1 MNTKN
6 NQRYRDMDHK
16 MKTVLLHLLQ
26 TRDFEKITVRE
37 ICEEAGVNR
46 STFYAHYQ
54 DIFEMMEQM
63 EDHLN
68 EELVERYKATDLD
81 PQGALSEETLLPL
94 LSHIRDHQYFYRVVM
109 PYRRNNPE
117 RMTANPIWRLLMD
130 PALKRAGIVSEEEQ
144 NYYRIYFQSGSMM
157 VIKHWIETGCT
168 TSEDEMARL
177 LCSCVPEVFSENNG
191 SHEKRLPEKSE
202 SRVL

>member
-6 NQRYRDMDHK
+6 NQRYQDMDHR

-26 TRDFEKITVRE
+26 TKDFEKITVRE

-54 DIFEMMEQM
+54 DIYEMMEQM
-63 EDHLN
+63 EDRLN
-68 EELVERYKATDLD
+68 DELIERYRDVRLNPDA
-81 PQGALSEETLLPL
+81 PLSEDALLPL

-109 PYRRNNPE
+109 PYRRDNPT
-117 RMTANPIWRLLMD
+117 RMTANPVWRFLMD
-130 PALKRAGIVSEEEQ
+130 PVLEHAGIVSEADQE
-144 NYYRIYFQSGSMM
+144 YYRIYFQSGSMM

-168 TSEDEMARL
+168 TPEDNMARL
-177 LCSCVPEVFSENNG
+177 LCSCIPQIFSADVRTEN
-191 SHEKRLPEKSE
+191 ERT
-202 SRVL
+202 V